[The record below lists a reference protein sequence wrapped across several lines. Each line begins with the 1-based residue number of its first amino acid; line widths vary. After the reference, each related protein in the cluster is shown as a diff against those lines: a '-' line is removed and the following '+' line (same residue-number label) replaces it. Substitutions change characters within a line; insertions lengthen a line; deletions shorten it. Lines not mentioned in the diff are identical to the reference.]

1 MELLNKEKKAL
12 QQLKKELSQRYNLY
26 WLKIIGSK
34 VRGDS
39 DKESDI
45 DVVIVLDNVN
55 WDIEKQVYEL
65 CFHIGL
71 EYDVLIS
78 PIIYSVQETNDTLI
92 KATPFFMSV
101 EKEGVVL

>member
-1 MELLNKEKKAL
+1 MELLNKEKEAL
-12 QQLKKELSQRYNLY
+12 QKLKKELSLRYNLY
-26 WLKIIGSK
+26 WLKLIGSK
-34 VRGDS
+34 ARGDS

-65 CFHIGL
+65 CFHVGL

-92 KATPFFMSV
+92 KTTPFFMSV
-101 EKEGVVL
+101 EKEGVAL

>member
-1 MELLNKEKKAL
+1 M
-12 QQLKKELSQRYNLY
+12 
-26 WLKIIGSK
+26 
-34 VRGDS
+34 RGDS

-92 KATPFFMSV
+92 KATPFFMTV
-101 EKEGVVL
+101 EKEGVAV

>member
-12 QQLKKELSQRYNLY
+12 QQLKKELSLRYNLQ
-26 WLKIIGSK
+26 WLKLFGSK
-34 VRGDS
+34 ARGDS

-45 DVVIVLDNVN
+45 DVVIVLDSIN

-78 PIIYSVQETNDTLI
+78 PILYSVQETKDRLI
-92 KATPFFMSV
+92 KATPFFMAV
-101 EKEGVVL
+101 EKEGVAV

>member
-1 MELLNKEKKAL
+1 MELLNKEKEAL
-12 QQLKKELSQRYNLY
+12 QQLKKELSLRYNLY
-26 WLKIIGSK
+26 WLKLFGSK
-34 VRGDS
+34 ARGDS

-45 DVVIVLDNVN
+45 DVVMVLDNVN

-78 PIIYSVQETNDTLI
+78 PIIYSFEETNDSLT
-92 KATPFFMSV
+92 KATPFFMTV
-101 EKEGVVL
+101 EKEGVAL

>member
-1 MELLNKEKKAL
+1 MRLLNKEKKAL
-12 QQLKKELSQRYNLY
+12 QKLKKELSQGYNLY

-92 KATPFFMSV
+92 KATSFFMTV
-101 EKEGVVL
+101 EKDGVAV